1 MLLNTRPG
9 AESYFLNQPSN
20 YQETVEI
27 VFEEADRDEPVNAF
41 ELGCFLYYY
50 RAAYVGC
57 LASLEFKETPL
68 DEAIALAKRNLL
80 APLSREVAKL
90 WHTELTPDL
99 DLEFFSISNKSP
111 LKFGVKAA
119 GVSRIALTMAAIF
132 SGGEANVY
140 SGQFKLPPIAHG
152 IHQLKEAFRQEQTRQ
167 LPSERHSSSRDPSP

>member
-1 MLLNTRPG
+1 MLSKSTL
-9 AESYFLNQPSN
+9 N

-27 VFEEADRDEPVNAF
+27 VFEEADKDEPVNAF
-41 ELGCFLYYY
+41 ELGYFLYYF

-57 LASLEFKETPL
+57 LASLEFKEAPL

-80 APLSREVAKL
+80 APLSGEVAKL
-90 WHTELTPDL
+90 WHTELTQ
-99 DLEFFSISNKSP
+99 DLELEFISISKKSP

-119 GVSRIALTMAAIF
+119 GVSLIALSMAVII

-152 IHQLKEAFRQEQTRQ
+152 IRQLKEAFRQEQTRQ
-167 LPSERHSSSRDPSP
+167 LPSERHSSSRDPGT